1 MQFRLLEDQDRPA
14 RAAAR
19 LARSMLSDDVTRVEL
34 EARRRALE
42 EYKLR
47 CQDLRRENDELKQEK
62 TQRETDALQI
72 ISFLRRD
79 AERKDELIESLK
91 STIGQQ
97 REVFTQQ
104 RDDERGQQRD
114 RVAEMEEQI
123 AKDEAARQQQIE
135 NIERELYELKEFKEQ
150 KTALEEKSRQ
160 DEAARGQMEQDHRET
175 IEAMERKFF
184 EEKGRL
190 QREYATRGGSARS
203 PPIRTPPAC
212 HPPASADPCTR
223 SAAQVQADAR
233 RDEED
238 LAGGGGREARRVDQ
252 EDSIREPE
260 DGGGAEAAGNARAR
274 RRVESSVGGA
284 LAPALRLA
292 PIPCAQVQ
300 ETDELQKVK
309 RCLEEENKKLRR
321 EVQLNEQSV
330 KEYAKQA
337 RVVTRRRR
345 TPLSGLARSGGVPR
359 DDGRAASMTSRARLV
374 TGFPPVEGAEG
385 AAREG
390 EVARAIRELE
400 RTGVREGEGGA
411 DAGAEMHPRSSPNR
425 RGWPMLNACLH
436 GLIRWT
442 RRRSARWSSTRRGCV
457 SW

>member
-1 MQFRLLEDQDRPA
+1 
-14 RAAAR
+14 
-19 LARSMLSDDVTRVEL
+19 MLSDDVTRVEL

-238 LAGGGGREARRVDQ
+238 VAGGGCGAARRVDQ
-252 EDSIREPE
+252 ED
-260 DGGGAEAAGNARAR
+260 
-274 RRVESSVGGA
+274 
-284 LAPALRLA
+284 
-292 PIPCAQVQ
+292 
-300 ETDELQKVK
+300 T
-309 RCLEEENKKLRR
+309 
-321 EVQLNEQSV
+321 
-330 KEYAKQA
+330 
-337 RVVTRRRR
+337 
-345 TPLSGLARSGGVPR
+345 
-359 DDGRAASMTSRARLV
+359 
-374 TGFPPVEGAEG
+374 F
-385 AAREG
+385 
-390 EVARAIRELE
+390 
-400 RTGVREGEGGA
+400 
-411 DAGAEMHPRSSPNR
+411 
-425 RGWPMLNACLH
+425 
-436 GLIRWT
+436 
-442 RRRSARWSSTRRGCV
+442 
-457 SW
+457 

>member
-1 MQFRLLEDQDRPA
+1 
-14 RAAAR
+14 
-19 LARSMLSDDVTRVEL
+19 MLSDDVTRVEL

-190 QREYATRGGSARS
+190 QREYATRGGSPAHRPSAHRPLATHPPVLTLASARLRRYKQMLDEMKKTSQEEAVERLDASTKKILFENRRMAEELRLQAAHARAVASRAASAARS
-203 PPIRTPPAC
+203 
-212 HPPASADPCTR
+212 
-223 SAAQVQADAR
+223 
-233 RDEED
+233 
-238 LAGGGGREARRVDQ
+238 
-252 EDSIREPE
+252 
-260 DGGGAEAAGNARAR
+260 
-274 RRVESSVGGA
+274 
-284 LAPALRLA
+284 LRLSGS
-292 PIPCAQVQ
+292 PRFRVR
-300 ETDELQKVK
+300 
-309 RCLEEENKKLRR
+309 RC
-321 EVQLNEQSV
+321 
-330 KEYAKQA
+330 
-337 RVVTRRRR
+337 RRR
-345 TPLSGLARSGGVPR
+345 TSC
-359 DDGRAASMTSRARLV
+359 
-374 TGFPPVEGAEG
+374 
-385 AAREG
+385 
-390 EVARAIRELE
+390 
-400 RTGVREGEGGA
+400 
-411 DAGAEMHPRSSPNR
+411 R
-425 RGWPMLNACLH
+425 R
-436 GLIRWT
+436 
-442 RRRSARWSSTRRGCV
+442 
-457 SW
+457 